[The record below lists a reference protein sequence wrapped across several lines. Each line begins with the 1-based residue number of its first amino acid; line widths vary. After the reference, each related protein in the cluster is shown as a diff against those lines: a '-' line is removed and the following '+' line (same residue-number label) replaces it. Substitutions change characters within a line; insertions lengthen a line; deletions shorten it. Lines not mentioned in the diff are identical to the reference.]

1 MPQAR
6 ERLPWNNPS
15 LLWQK
20 YCGFLDLALPTFM
33 DIQRQLLS
41 EQIQLAAAS
50 NLGKKILDG
59 QTPRGV
65 DEFRDAVPL
74 TSYSDYAPALDSRD
88 DSAFAEKPLFWS
100 HTTGDQGNFKF
111 VPYTR
116 RAYDLLLDNVLAA
129 FILATS
135 HGRGDVNLKAGDRV
149 MYNIPPRPYLSGL
162 VTFGMWEKFGCQG
175 VLDPDESER
184 MDFHERTEKHI
195 QKSLESGVD
204 VIVSMTSVL
213 VKLGAKFAER
223 SQGNGSLRLGSAGRL
238 RLAKAW
244 LKSRIRRRPLRPA
257 DIWPVKAIL
266 GWGIDTNFF
275 RDQVRQYWGKEPFE
289 FYACTEGGVMAVQ
302 SWKRQG
308 MVLIPYSDFYEFI
321 PEEESIKSWR
331 DGKHEP
337 KTLLTD
343 QVEAGKSYELVITN
357 FYGMPFLRYRVGH
370 LVKVLSVEER
380 ESGIRLPSI
389 SLEARC
395 DDLVDLAGFTRVSEK
410 TVWRALQRANLDNTD
425 WVLRKEVDG
434 KIPVLH
440 LYLESNAESKSKN
453 GELASKIEAGLKEV
467 DPFYNDLETML
478 DMRPLRVTNLNPGT
492 FQRYYDEKRKA
503 GLTLGQLRPPRINPS
518 GDHVK
523 DLLRLSQSN

>member
-6 ERLPWNNPS
+6 EKLPWENPS

-20 YCGFLDLALPTFM
+20 YCGFLELALPTFM
-33 DIQRQLLS
+33 DIQRQLLM
-41 EQIQLAAAS
+41 EQIELAAGS
-50 NLGKKILDG
+50 TLGKQLLDG
-59 QTPRGV
+59 RIPRSV

-74 TSYSDYAPALDSRD
+74 TSYSDYLPALDSQD
-88 DSAFAEKPLFWS
+88 ESALAEKPVFWA

-116 RAYDLLLDNVLAA
+116 RAHDLLLDNVLAA

-135 HGRGDVNLKAGDRV
+135 RGRGDVNLRAGDRV
-149 MYNIPPRPYLSGL
+149 MYNIPPRPYLSGM
-162 VTFGMWEKFGCQG
+162 VTFGMWEKFGFQG
-175 VLDPDESER
+175 VLDPDESEQ
-184 MDFHERTEKHI
+184 MDFHERTERQI
-195 QKSLESGVD
+195 QKALDSNVD
-204 VIVSMTSVL
+204 IIVSMTSVL

-223 SQGNGSLRLGSAGRL
+223 SQSKGSLRLGSAGRL

-244 LKSRIRRRPLRPA
+244 LASRIKRRPLRPS

-275 RDQVRQYWGKEPFE
+275 REQVRQIWGKEPYE

-321 PEEESIKSWR
+321 PEEESAKSR
-331 DGKHEP
+331 RERNYEP
-337 KTLLTD
+337 ETLLTN
-343 QVEAGKSYELVITN
+343 QIETGKSYELVITN
-357 FYGMPFLRYRVGH
+357 FFGMPFLRYRVGH
-370 LVKVLSVEER
+370 LIKVLSLEER

-395 DDLVDLAGFTRVSEK
+395 DDLIDLAGFTRVSEK
-410 TVWRALQRANLDNTD
+410 TVWSALRGANLGQTE

-434 KIPVLH
+434 EAPVLH
-440 LYLESNAESKSKN
+440 LYLESHATN
-453 GELASKIEAGLKEV
+453 GELASRIEASLKEV
-467 DPFYNDLETML
+467 DPFFNDLETML
-478 DMRPLRVTNLNPGT
+478 EIRPLRLTNLAPGT

-503 GLTLGQLRPPRINPS
+503 GLALAQLRPPRINPS
-518 GDHVK
+518 PDHVK
-523 DLLRLSQSN
+523 DLLRLSQNN